1 MEMNRKVGQNMEDWN
16 TKIEKTMKMEEE
28 EEERKTKD

>member
-1 MEMNRKVGQNMEDWN
+1 MKMNKKVGQKVECWN

-28 EEERKTKD
+28 EEKKTKD

>member
-16 TKIEKTMKMEEE
+16 TKIEKTIKMEEE